1 MLSKFIS
8 VSIMVVLSAC
18 AFIVPAASV
27 NYPSALYYSAIFLV
41 FSGLLFLLNNSPQQP
56 LSKLEKFMLGSWL
69 FYPAI
74 TALDLW
80 FRVGWIWTEF
90 QEPSRFILVLPIY
103 FMVRRVGF
111 SQNALKWGVWF
122 GAVAAGVWAFY
133 QKQYLGFHRVSGG
146 TSGLI
151 AAFGDISLLLGV
163 MSVAMFQPNWKMNPL
178 FGPLAAVA
186 LLLGVY
192 ASLASGTKGGW
203 ISMPLLCWVM
213 VDLLDKPT
221 YKKRFLVL
229 FTFAFSALLVWYF
242 VPFVQQR
249 LSVIVPAITEYFV
262 HGKVADGS
270 AGIRLALWHSAL
282 LIFIDNPLFGTGPG
296 SYYIE
301 KIPLVEAGL
310 IPPEA
315 GPHLGPHNQLFN
327 SLFETGIIGAIMVYS
342 IYFSFLLLCR
352 QHLQQNKALAITGI
366 LMVVG
371 YMDFGIAEVIW
382 DINNAG
388 VFFAVMIAMIA
399 GKLSHD
405 KNAANT
411 AIGFN
416 VSV

>member
-1 MLSKFIS
+1 LSKFLS
-8 VSIMVVLSAC
+8 ALIMLVLSAC
-18 AFIVPAASV
+18 AFIVPASSV

-41 FSGLLFLLNNSPQQP
+41 FSGLLLLLIKPSQYT
-56 LSKLEKFMLGSWL
+56 LSKLEKVMLVSWL
-69 FYPAI
+69 FYPAV

-90 QEPSRFILVLPIY
+90 QEPSRFLLVLPIY
-103 FMVRRVGF
+103 LMVRRVGF

-133 QKQYLGFHRVSGG
+133 QKQYLGVHRVSGG

-151 AAFGDISLLLGV
+151 AAFGNISLLLGV
-163 MSVAMFQPNWKMNPL
+163 MSVAMFQPNWKVNPL
-178 FGPLAAVA
+178 FGLLAAVA

-203 ISMPLLCWVM
+203 IAMPLLCWVM

-229 FTFAFSALLVWYF
+229 FAFAFSALLVWYF

-249 LSVIVPAITEYFV
+249 LSVIIPAITEYFV
-262 HGKVADGS
+262 HGKVAEGS
-270 AGIRLALWHSAL
+270 AGIRLALWHAAL

-301 KIPLVEAGL
+301 KLPLVEAGL
-310 IPPEA
+310 VPPEA
-315 GPHLGPHNQLFN
+315 GPHLGPHNQLLN
-327 SLFETGIIGAIMVYS
+327 SLFETGIVGAIMVYS
-342 IYFSFLLLCR
+342 IYASFLLLCR
-352 QHLQQNKALAITGI
+352 QHLQQNKALATSGV

-388 VFFAVMIAMIA
+388 VFFAVMMAMIA

-405 KNAANT
+405 QAAANT
-411 AIGFN
+411 TAGTKA
-416 VSV
+416 SV